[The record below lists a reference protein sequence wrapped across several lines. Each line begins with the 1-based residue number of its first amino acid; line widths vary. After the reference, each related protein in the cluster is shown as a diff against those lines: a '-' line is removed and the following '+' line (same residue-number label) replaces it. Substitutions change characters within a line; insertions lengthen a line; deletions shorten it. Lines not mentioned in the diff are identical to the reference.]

1 MIHRF
6 DVDGVPALH
15 APRPGR
21 TAAGLVFRVG
31 RADETLARAGIT
43 HLVEHLALHRS
54 GVQVH
59 RFNGATGQLH
69 THFLLE
75 GDDQEIRAFLQSVC
89 ESLTALPMDRLE
101 TEKAILRTEEAGR
114 GTGAAEATGLW
125 RYGAQGHGLVSYPE
139 WGVPGLDPQTVQQ
152 WADTWFT
159 RENAALWIAG
169 ERVPDGLRLPLRPG
183 RRMPAPQPT
192 SALPD
197 TPAYFAAGQGQILF
211 DTVLPRTAAVDL
223 YTACLDRELFQD
235 LRQDGGLSYTA
246 GADHGH
252 RGDGVLT
259 VTALADALP
268 EQQDAV
274 LGGFVDV
281 LARLAVAGV
290 APDTL
295 DALRRRA
302 DSALATPDTDP
313 SRLPGCAADLLLG
326 LPVRSR
332 DELRADLAAVTAE
345 DVRTVAQQALGNGL
359 LRVPAGHRADWAGYA
374 AAPLHSAAAVE
385 GKRHRSRESGGPDLV
400 VGAGGVSLV
409 HEGQAATVRY
419 DACAAHLAWPDG
431 GRRLIGT
438 DGICVEIEPA
448 CFAVDAHTL
457 ATIDAAVPQ
466 QTYVRMPP
474 RSTPARTAGR
484 AGSWGSVGSAGL
496 AGSARSRTAGPAVR
510 SSPVQLVVNMV
521 LTLVAGVFLLFALG
535 GALGADD
542 ESRGDPVYWAVIVV
556 AAGIAAALL
565 RSVWR
570 RSRARGR

>member
-6 DVDGVPALH
+6 EVDGVPALH

-21 TAAGLVFRVG
+21 TTAGLVFRVG
-31 RADETLARAGIT
+31 SADETLARSGIT

-75 GDDQEIRAFLQSVC
+75 GDDHEIRAFLQSVC
-89 ESLTALPMDRLE
+89 ESLTALPVDRLE

-139 WGVPGLDPQTVQQ
+139 WGVPGVDPQTVQH

-159 RENAALWIAG
+159 RDNAALWIAG
-169 ERVPDGLRLPLRPG
+169 ERVPDGLQLPLHPG
-183 RRMPAPQPT
+183 RRMPPPQPT
-192 SALPD
+192 SALPV
-197 TPAYFAAGQGQILF
+197 TPAYFAAGQRQVLF
-211 DTVLPRTAAVDL
+211 ETLLPRTAAADL

-246 GADHGH
+246 GADHAD

-268 EQQDAV
+268 EEQDAV

-290 APDTL
+290 DPDTL

-302 DSALATPDTDP
+302 DAAHTAPDADP
-313 SRLPGCAADLLLG
+313 ARLPGCAADLLLD
-326 LPVRSR
+326 LPVRTR
-332 DELRADLAAVTAE
+332 DELRAELAAVTAE
-345 DVRTVAQQALGNGL
+345 DVRTTAQQALGSGL
-359 LRVPAGHRADWAGYA
+359 LRVPAGRRADWAGYT
-374 AAPLHSAAAVE
+374 AAPLHSTAAVE
-385 GKRHRSRESGGPDLV
+385 GSRHRSREPGGPDLV
-400 VGAGGVSLV
+400 IGRAGVSLV
-409 HEGQAATVRY
+409 REGEAATVRY
-419 DACAAHLAWPDG
+419 DACAAFLAWPDG
-431 GRRLIGT
+431 GRRLIGA

-448 CFAVDAHTL
+448 CFAVDAHAL
-457 ATIDAAVPQ
+457 ASIDAAVPHQ
-466 QTYVRMPP
+466 AYVRMPP
-474 RSTPARTAGR
+474 RTAPARP
-484 AGSWGSVGSAGL
+484 
-496 AGSARSRTAGPAVR
+496 SRPGPAAAPAAAVR
-510 SSPVQLVVNMV
+510 SSPAQLAVNMV
-521 LTLVAGVFLLFALG
+521 LMLVAGLFLLFALG

-542 ESRGDPVYWAVIVV
+542 ESRGDPVYWGVLVV

-570 RSRARGR
+570 RSRPRRT

>member
-1 MIHRF
+1 MIHHF
-6 DVDGVPALH
+6 EVDGVPALH

-21 TAAGLVFRVG
+21 SAAGLVFRVG
-31 RADETLARAGIT
+31 RADESLARTGIT

-75 GDDQEIRAFLQSVC
+75 GDDQEIRAFLRCVC

-114 GTGAAEATGLW
+114 GTNAAEATGLW

-139 WGVPGLDPQTVQQ
+139 WGVPGLDPQTVQH

-159 RENAALWIAG
+159 RDNAALWIAG
-169 ERVPDGLRLPLRPG
+169 ERVPEGLRLPLRPG

-192 SALPD
+192 SALPEA
-197 TPAYFAAGQGQILF
+197 PAYFAAGRGQVLF
-211 DTVLPRTAAVDL
+211 ETVLPRTAAADL

-246 GADHGH
+246 GADHAH

-268 EQQDAV
+268 EQQDAA

-290 APDTL
+290 DPATL

-302 DSALATPDTDP
+302 DAVHAEPDADP
-313 SRLPGCAADLLLG
+313 ARLPGCAADLLTG

-332 DELRADLAAVTAE
+332 EEIRAELAAVTPD
-345 DVRTVAQQALGNGL
+345 DVRTVAQQALAGGL

-374 AAPLHSAAAVE
+374 AAPLHSAEAVD
-385 GKRHRSRESGGPDLV
+385 GTRHRSREAGGPDLL
-400 VGAGGVSLV
+400 VGRAGVSLV
-409 HEGQAATVRY
+409 REGEAATVRY
-419 DACAAHLAWPDG
+419 DACAAFLAWPDG

-438 DGICVEIEPA
+438 DGISVEVEPG
-448 CFAVDAHTL
+448 CHAVDAHTL
-457 ATIDAAVPQ
+457 ATIDAAVPPQ
-466 QTYVRMPP
+466 AYVRMPP
-474 RSTPARTAGR
+474 RAAQARPSQAGAPRPGAAAPAR
-484 AGSWGSVGSAGL
+484 
-496 AGSARSRTAGPAVR
+496 R
-510 SSPVQLVVNMV
+510 SSPLQLAVNMV

-542 ESRGDPVYWAVIVV
+542 ESRSDPVYWGVLVV
-556 AAGIAAALL
+556 AAGIAALLL

-570 RSRARGR
+570 RSRPRAR

>member
-6 DVDGVPALH
+6 EVDGVPALH

-21 TAAGLVFRVG
+21 TTAGLVFRVG
-31 RADETLARAGIT
+31 SADETLARAGIT

-75 GDDQEIRAFLQSVC
+75 GDDQEIRSFLQSVC

-139 WGVPGLDPQTVQQ
+139 WGVPGLDPQTVQH

-159 RENAALWIAG
+159 RENAVLWVAG

-192 SALPD
+192 SALPE
-197 TPAYFAAGQGQILF
+197 TPAYFAAGQGQVLF
-211 DTVLPRTAAVDL
+211 DTVLPRTAAADL

-246 GADHGH
+246 GADHAH

-290 APDTL
+290 DPDTL

-302 DSALATPDTDP
+302 DAAHTAPDTDAA
-313 SRLPGCAADLLLG
+313 RLPGCAADLLLN
-326 LPVRSR
+326 LPVRSL
-332 DELRADLAAVTAE
+332 DEIRAELAAVTAE

-359 LRVPAGHRADWAGYA
+359 LRVPAGRRADWAGYQ
-374 AAPLHSAAAVE
+374 AAPLHSVAAVE
-385 GKRHRSRESGGPDLV
+385 GNRHRSREAGGPDLV
-400 VGAGGVSLV
+400 IGRAGVSLV
-409 HEGQAATVRY
+409 REGEAATVRY
-419 DACAAHLAWPDG
+419 DACAAYLAWPDG

-438 DGICVEIEPA
+438 DGICVEVEPG

-457 ATIDAAVPQ
+457 AGIDAAVPYHA
-466 QTYVRMPP
+466 YVRMPP
-474 RSTPARTAGR
+474 RTAPARPSRSGPAGGSG
-484 AGSWGSVGSAGL
+484 AGAG
-496 AGSARSRTAGPAVR
+496 AGAAVR
-510 SSPVQLVVNMV
+510 SSPAQLAVNMV
-521 LTLVAGVFLLFALG
+521 LTLVAGLFLLFALG

-542 ESRGDPVYWAVIVV
+542 ESRGDPVYWGVLVV

-570 RSRARGR
+570 RSRPRRA